1 MPEAR
6 AGGTIHSTPLLKRA
20 GALVSE
26 KDSDPRVEPGT
37 AGGDR
42 SMGESWARE
51 GAGMQRGKWPKAG
64 AAEGEAGGRKEEK
77 REPTREKEKGPNPE
91 ARARG
96 EEGRQRNWGGHMKR
110 SPGS

>member
-1 MPEAR
+1 
-6 AGGTIHSTPLLKRA
+6 
-20 GALVSE
+20 
-26 KDSDPRVEPGT
+26 
-37 AGGDR
+37 
-42 SMGESWARE
+42 MGESWARE